1 MPTLDQIL
9 ALTET
14 VEQHVERGEWTEA
27 GALDAERCRLL
38 AELFADRASA
48 ADLAAYR
55 EVLQQLLVRN
65 RQTIQRVQA
74 HQKQL
79 ARDSAELQRATDA
92 MSAYRRNTD
101 TGPDNLV
108 YLRKATVNER

>member
-1 MPTLDQIL
+1 MQALDQIL

-14 VEQHVERGEWTEA
+14 VEHHVERGEWAEA

-38 AELFADRASA
+38 AELFADPASA

-55 EVLQQLLVRN
+55 EVLQNLLVRN

-74 HQKQL
+74 QQQQL
-79 ARDSAELQRATDA
+79 ARESAALSRAGGA
-92 MSAYRRNTD
+92 VRAYRRNT
-101 TGPDNLV
+101 GADNLL
-108 YLRKATVNER
+108 YLREPQGRTS